1 MKTSRAISRLLGIV
15 MCVAMLAG
23 VFAGCTTAT
32 PAATQAPTAAPAT
45 PAPTATPEP
54 TKGPAVELS
63 VMQAW
68 VTLDNQ
74 EGIAGDRIMKAI
86 EDKLNVKIKLVSMA
100 ETSQYWEKLNLYL
113 SSGDA
118 PDIINDAFE
127 ANFVVNAQKEGLL
140 FDMGAAVAAA
150 PDKYATLNKIFGD
163 PLFQF
168 LNAIKF
174 NDSAKNFAVWS
185 MSGVRNPWAGA
196 VVYNGKLLKEL
207 NLTPPTTVDEYVAML
222 RTIKE
227 KKPDLIPMGAR
238 VDKGNLIGLISPLF
252 FRTNGCELLELTP
265 DASGAYQDT
274 SMSDDAKASWKL
286 VQSLYKDGLID
297 QEILTNELQTVN
309 DRFTT
314 GKYATIVTN
323 QPGNSGGG
331 LSWLIGEYKKVN
343 ADAVPGVDIVCDA
356 APLKGARGIANNRL
370 PEMDVCGT
378 NTVIYGSSKN
388 PDRALELVNFMLS
401 NEGQTLKWYG
411 IEGVHYTKNADGT
424 LKLNKEEFFKEVQI
438 YYPGETVRYEWN
450 PWTDLTAM
458 NYFQFDT
465 AKDLRDAIAKAV
477 PVVNDSYIEDNDTGK
492 YVVPIGKAFEAA
504 AELQPIY
511 ETLANN
517 LLTEDLKTK
526 QSKVDEVKKK
536 WYAAFLVGQ
545 KDVEKEWAN
554 FVAEVKAAGAD
565 ELVAAKNANVA
576 KIKEIYDTY
585 NK

>member
-1 MKTSRAISRLLGIV
+1 MKTSRAFWKALSMALSLALV
-15 MCVAMLAG
+15 VAA
-23 VFAGCTTAT
+23 FAGCSTAAPSAT
-32 PAATQAPTAAPAT
+32 PAASSAATEAPTPM
-45 PAPTATPEP
+45 PEP
-54 TKGPAVELS
+54 TKGPVVPLS

-74 EGIAGDRIMKAI
+74 DGIANDRIMKAI
-86 EDKLNVKIKLVSMA
+86 EEKLNIKITLVSMA
-100 ETSQYWEKLNLYL
+100 DTAPYWEKLNLFL

-140 FDMGAAVAAA
+140 YDMGAAVAAA
-150 PDKYATLNKIFGD
+150 PDKYATLNKIFND
-163 PLFQF
+163 SLYKF
-168 LNAIKF
+168 LNNIKF
-174 NDSAKNFAVWS
+174 GDSNKNFAIWS
-185 MSGVRNPWAGA
+185 MSGLRNPWAGA

-207 NLTPPTTVDEYVAML
+207 NLTVPTTVDEYVTML
-222 RTIKE
+222 RAIKAA
-227 KKPDLIPMGAR
+227 KPDVIPMGAR

-252 FRTNGCELLELTP
+252 FRTNGAELLEITP
-265 DASGAYQDT
+265 DANGTFVDNSLG
-274 SMSDDAKASWKL
+274 DAAKESWKL
-286 VQSLYKDGLID
+286 VQSLYKEGLID
-297 QEILTNELQTVN
+297 QEVLTNELQTVT

-323 QPGNSGGG
+323 QPGNNGGG

-343 ADAVPGVDIVCDA
+343 ADAVPGVDIICDA
-356 APLKGARGIANNRL
+356 QPLKGKAGVANNRL

-388 PDRALELVNFMLS
+388 PEKALELLNFMLS
-401 NEGQTLKWYG
+401 NEGQMLKWYG

-450 PWTDLTAM
+450 PWTDLTGM

-465 AKDLRDAIAKAV
+465 AADLNDAIAKAI

-504 AELQPIY
+504 AEVMPVY

-517 LLTEDLKTK
+517 LLTDDLKAK
-526 QSKVDEVKKK
+526 QSKVEEVKKK
-536 WYAAFLVGQ
+536 WFAAFLVGQ
-545 KDVEKEWAN
+545 KDVEAEWAN
-554 FVAEVKAAGAD
+554 YVAEVKAAGID
-565 ELVAAKNANVA
+565 DLLKAKNDNVA
-576 KIKEIYDTY
+576 KIKGIYDAS
-585 NK
+585 K